1 MDSFIEEYGF
11 IIISV
16 LCAMIIIAGVLTGLE
31 VDGFL
36 GKAIIDFANSIIG
49 G

>member
-11 IIISV
+11 IIISA
-16 LCAMIIIAGVLTGLE
+16 LCAMIIIAGVLAGMET
-31 VDGFL
+31 DGFL
-36 GKAIIDFANSIIG
+36 GKTIIDFANSIIG